1 VLSDVKIYASHH
13 LPCTPETFWRLYFD
27 DAYREALDREIGL
40 AEHVILSDEPR
51 GDKRFIRARLTPRRE
66 VPRAVQ
72 KMVKSATLGYVEE
85 RLYDA
90 DRSRIDWTAL
100 HGALGRRFH
109 CQGLFRVERE
119 GDGSR
124 RVLEGEIRVSILGV
138 GKLIEKTIAS
148 DVEGTYDVS
157 ARFIARWLEDHP
169 Q

>member
-1 VLSDVKIYASHH
+1 L
-13 LPCTPETFWRLYFD
+13 
-27 DAYREALDREIGL
+27 
-40 AEHVILSDEPR
+40 
-51 GDKRFIRARLTPRRE
+51 RAIAAVTLLLLVPRLTPRRE

-90 DRSRIDWTAL
+90 DRSCIDWKAL

-109 CQGLFRVERE
+109 CQGQFRVEPE

-124 RVLEGEIRVSILGV
+124 RVLEGEIRVRILGV

-148 DVEGTYDVS
+148 DVERTYDVS
-157 ARFIARWLEDHP
+157 ARFIARWLEGHP
-169 Q
+169 R